1 MSARFADIV
10 GQARALELLR
20 SEVGASRLPGCYLFV
35 GPPGVGKFTTA
46 FAFAAVVNCTES
58 SKHDPLDACGTCAAC
73 RKVESGN
80 HPDVRVISK
89 ALRQAEAG
97 RRVRDLT
104 IEQVRPVLAELAYSA
119 YEGTRR
125 VIIFDGAHDLN
136 ESAQNALLKSLEEP
150 PPDTTFIL
158 VTDQPGRLLPT
169 VRSRS
174 RIVRFGPVEVDL
186 AAPLLAE
193 RLELTEAEARVLAS
207 TVSGSLGR
215 ALGEQGNLYRREARE
230 AIIRDTLRATQSP
243 SDIIDTAEE
252 WSKRA
257 EELPIVLDVLATFF
271 RDARIATESP
281 DDDTLIH
288 RDLAST
294 VRELSAPAR
303 ALDACFQAVRAAA
316 TELRGAAQDRRLV
329 LEHLLMEIGAQL

>member
-1 MSARFADIV
+1 M
-10 GQARALELLR
+10 
-20 SEVGASRLPGCYLFV
+20 
-35 GPPGVGKFTTA
+35 
-46 FAFAAVVNCTES
+46 
-58 SKHDPLDACGTCAAC
+58 CAAC

-89 ALRQAEAG
+89 SLRQAEAG

-104 IEQVRPVLAELAYSA
+104 IEQVRPVLSELAYAA

-174 RIVRFGPVEVDL
+174 RIVRFGPVDVAL
-186 AAPLLAE
+186 AAPLLAAQ
-193 RLELTEAEARVLAS
+193 LELSEAEAQVLAS
-207 TVSGSLGR
+207 TVGGSLGR
-215 ALGEQGNLYRREARE
+215 ALGEQGALYRRDARE
-230 AIIRDTLRATQSP
+230 AVIRDVLRAASSP
-243 SDIIDTAEE
+243 SDIVDTAED

-257 EELPIVLDVLATFF
+257 EELPIVLDVLATYF
-271 RDARIATESP
+271 RDARVVVEDAS
-281 DDDTLIH
+281 DDQLIH
-288 RDLAST
+288 RDLPHL
-294 VRELSAPAR
+294 VRELDMEPDAIDALGSSRRPPAGS
-303 ALDACFQAVRAAA
+303 LFA
-316 TELRGAAQDRRLV
+316 TLCD
-329 LEHLLMEIGAQL
+329 EI